1 MYRNG
6 LKIIGVSIGA
16 VLLTTLAI
24 DASDA
29 LSGKSGSLL
38 AQLVGVEQSVC
49 PSGMVHV
56 PAALTF
62 SCVDEFE
69 AVPSVE
75 CPVRDL
81 QSQLDTDSN
90 LGQNTCAAA
99 STPDLEPW
107 RHVTREQAVV
117 LCTRAGKR
125 LPSASEWYQ
134 AALGTDEGVCNI
146 DSKAV
151 GNGNSFPDCRSAA
164 GVVNAVGNVWEW
176 VTDDVIDGVYQ
187 GRQLPE
193 TGYVSQVDAGGMAT
207 LTSEVLQDEMLGGY
221 FWSKGEGAYGIIRGG
236 FYGSKTD
243 AAPYTVHAYTAPT
256 FRGAAVG
263 FRCVK

>member
-1 MYRNG
+1 
-6 LKIIGVSIGA
+6 
-16 VLLTTLAI
+16 
-24 DASDA
+24 
-29 LSGKSGSLL
+29 
-38 AQLVGVEQSVC
+38 
-49 PSGMVHV
+49 MVHV

-62 SCVDEFE
+62 SCVDEYE
-69 AVPSVE
+69 AVASSECSVE
-75 CPVRDL
+75 VP
-81 QSQLDTDSN
+81 QSQLDTDLN
-90 LGQNTCAAA
+90 LGQNTCAAT
-99 STPDLEPW
+99 SQPDLEPW

-117 LCTRAGKR
+117 LCARAGKR

-134 AALGTDEGVCNI
+134 AALGTDASVCNI

-151 GNGNSFPDCRSAA
+151 GNGKDFPDCRSAA
-164 GVVNAVGNVWEW
+164 GIANAVGNVWEW

-187 GRQLPE
+187 GRQLPA

-207 LTSEVLQDEMLGGY
+207 VTNEDLQDQMLGGY

-243 AAPYTVHAYTAPT
+243 ATSYTAHAYTAPT